1 LAKEAKSMKRLII
14 LVAALSCLT
23 ASAQIGV
30 DAIAKQR
37 ARDVANQNNHRGTE
51 PPNYSQPGQAHSAT
65 PAAPAT
71 PQLTPA
77 QQAYAAFQKQLFG
90 VTTNATA
97 DQKGAL
103 AAGMGNVA
111 QGTKP
116 SQATLTKLS
125 GHLTTALGE
134 STKLTLQRKT
144 HMAQEIGV
152 LLNSA
157 NTPQTQKDAMVQ
169 DIQSSLE
176 GGGASSE
183 NASAVAADLTSVT
196 DEIKPK

>member
-1 LAKEAKSMKRLII
+1 MKHFII
-14 LVAALSCLT
+14 VVAALSCLT

-37 ARDVANQNNHRGTE
+37 ARDAANQNNNRGTE
-51 PPNYSQPGQAHSAT
+51 PPNYSQPGQGRPGAPVVSAT
-65 PAAPAT
+65 PQPNA
-71 PQLTPA
+71 A
-77 QQAYAAFQKQLFG
+77 QQAFATFQKQLFG
-90 VTTNATA
+90 VTTNVTA

-103 AAGMGNVA
+103 AADMGNVA
-111 QGTKP
+111 QGAKP

-125 GHLTTALGE
+125 DHLATALAE
-134 STKLTLQRKT
+134 CTKLTAQRKT
-144 HMAQEIGV
+144 HLAQEVGV

-157 NTPQTQKDAMVQ
+157 NTPQAQKDAMVK
-169 DIQSSLE
+169 DVQSILE
-176 GGGASSE
+176 GGGASTE

>member
-1 LAKEAKSMKRLII
+1 MKQLII
-14 LVAALSCLT
+14 VVAALSCLT

-37 ARDVANQNNHRGTE
+37 ARDAANQNNNRSTE
-51 PPNYSQPGQAHSAT
+51 PPNYNQPGQGRPGASA
-65 PAAPAT
+65 PAVSAT
-71 PQLTPA
+71 PQLTPG
-77 QQAYAAFQKQLFG
+77 QQAFANFQKQLFSL
-90 VTTNATA
+90 TNNATA
-97 DQKGAL
+97 DQKSAL

-125 GHLTTALGE
+125 DHLATALGE
-134 STKLTLQRKT
+134 STKLTTQRKT
-144 HMAQEIGV
+144 HLAQEIGV

-157 NTPQTQKDAMVQ
+157 NTPPAQKDAMVK
-169 DIQSSLE
+169 DIQSILE
-176 GGGASSE
+176 GGGTSTE
-183 NASAVAADLTSVT
+183 NASAVATDLTTVT